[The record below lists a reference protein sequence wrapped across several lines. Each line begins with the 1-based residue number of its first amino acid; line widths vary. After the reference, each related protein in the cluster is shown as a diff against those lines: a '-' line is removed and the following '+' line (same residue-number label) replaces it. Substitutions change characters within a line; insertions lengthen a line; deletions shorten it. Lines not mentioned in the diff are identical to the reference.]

1 MFTPRSQ
8 QLLDAIKSRVVV
20 ADGAM
25 GTMIQD
31 ASPSM
36 DDFQN
41 YEGCNEILNV
51 TRPDIIS
58 SIHAQYLKAG
68 AEAIETNTFGAN
80 FANLAEYG
88 IEDRIEELAL
98 AGAQIARQVADD
110 FSTDEKPRYVLGS
123 VGPGT
128 KLPSLGHEKFSVLRD
143 AYQLQTVGLLNG
155 GVDAILIETAQ
166 DLLQAK
172 SAVIGAKRA
181 MKALDIFVP
190 IIVSVTIETTG
201 TMLLGSEIGA
211 ALTAL
216 SALGIDSIG
225 LNCATGP
232 TEMSEHL
239 RYLSKYSTLPV
250 TVMPNAG
257 LPILGPHGA
266 HYPLNPSELATAQ
279 LQFVNDYGAGLVGGC
294 CGTTPAHIQAL
305 AVAVAG
311 KKPARPNLIVE
322 PGLASLYQHQPFDQ
336 TMTYL
341 SIGERT
347 NANGSK
353 AFREAMLQEN
363 WEECLEIARSQTR
376 EGAHLL
382 DVCVDYVGRD
392 GVRDARELVSR
403 LATATTL
410 PLVLDST
417 EPAVLEAGL
426 ECMGGRA
433 MINSVNYEDGAGPT
447 SRFARIMP
455 LVVEHGAAVVAL
467 TIDEEG
473 QARTAETKF
482 AIADRLIKDLTQN
495 WGMNLVD
502 ITVDTLT
509 FPIATGQDETRRD
522 GIETI
527 EAIRRL
533 NAAHPGVQST
543 LGISNISFG
552 LSPAARHVL
561 NSVFLHE
568 CVQAGLT
575 SAIVHAA
582 RIMPLNQ
589 ISQEQLDAAMGL
601 IYDKREYDAEGN
613 VSYDPLTHFLDVFS
627 GVDSKAA
634 RQSRAEELAAMPLNE
649 RLQRRIIDGEKKGLE
664 PDLDEAMANG
674 MKALQII
681 NEHLLE
687 GMKVVGELFGK
698 GEMQLPFVLQ
708 SAEVMK
714 AAVAHLEPFIEKTED
729 EGKGRILLAT
739 VRGDVHDIGK
749 NLVDIILSNNG
760 FETVNIGIKQ
770 PINAILEAAEEHN
783 VDVIGLSGLLVKST
797 QIMKENLEEM
807 NLRGV
812 AERWPVILGG
822 AALTRAFVEQDLA
835 EIFDGEVRYARDA
848 FEGLRL
854 MDALVK
860 IKRGDTSVTLPPLKK
875 RVVKPVSQL
884 VHTVPDMM
892 PDRSDVS
899 SDNSIPT
906 PPFWGSRVVK
916 GIPLRDYAS
925 FLDERATFMGQWGL
939 KPSRAEDGASYEELV
954 ETEGRPRLRAWMD
967 RVQTEG
973 LLEAAVAYGYF
984 PAVSDGDDLVI
995 LHHGPEGASDGGSG
1009 GVPGTERMRFTF
1021 PRQARDRHLCLSDF
1035 VASKE
1040 SGKIDVVP
1048 FQLVTMGNRVS
1059 EVANEI
1065 YAKNEY
1071 REYLELHGLSVQL
1084 TEALAEFWHA
1094 RVREELGFSAEDP
1107 NEVEG
1112 LFKLDYRG
1120 ARYSFGYPACPELE
1134 DRVKLVE
1141 LLKPELIGVTL
1152 SEELQL
1158 HPEQSTDAMV
1168 LHHPEAKY
1176 FSV

>member
-1 MFTPRSQ
+1 MFAPRSEA
-8 QLLDAIKSRVVV
+8 LINAVRSRVVV

-25 GTMIQD
+25 GTMIQEANPTLD
-31 ASPSM
+31 E
-36 DDFQN
+36 FQG

-58 SIHAQYLKAG
+58 GIHAQYLKAG

-80 FANLAEYG
+80 FANLAEYD
-88 IEDRIEELAL
+88 IQDRIEELAF
-98 AGAQIARQVADD
+98 AGAEVARQVADD
-110 FSTDEKPRYVLGS
+110 FSTDEKPRWVLGS
-123 VGPGT
+123 MGPGT
-128 KLPSLGHEKFSVLRD
+128 KLPSLGHEKFAVLRD
-143 AYQLQTVGLLNG
+143 AYQLSARGLIRG
-155 GVDAILIETAQ
+155 GADAILIETAQ

-172 SAVIGAKRA
+172 SAVIGSKRA
-181 MKALDIFVP
+181 MAELNVQIP
-190 IIVSVTIETTG
+190 ILVSVTIETTG

-216 SALGIDSIG
+216 SALGIDAIG

-239 RYLSKYSTLPV
+239 RYLAKFSDLPV
-250 TVMPNAG
+250 VVMPNAG

-266 HYPLNPSELATAQ
+266 HYPLTPSELATAQ

-294 CGTTPAHIQAL
+294 CGTTPAHIAEV
-305 AVAVAG
+305 AAAVAG
-311 KKPARPNLIVE
+311 KVPSRPQLIDE

-353 AFREAMLQEN
+353 AFREAMLAEN
-363 WEECLEIARSQTR
+363 WDECLEIARSQTR

-392 GVRDARELVSR
+392 GAKDARELVSR
-403 LATATTL
+403 LATSTTL

-433 MINSVNYEDGAGPT
+433 MINSVNYEDGDGPT

-455 LVVEHGAAVVAL
+455 MVREHGAAVVAL

-473 QARTAETKF
+473 QARTADTKF
-482 AIADRLIKDLTQN
+482 AIAKRLIEDLTTN
-495 WGMNLVD
+495 WGMRLVD

-533 NAAHPGVQST
+533 HEAFPGVQST

-561 NSVFLHE
+561 NSVFLQE
-568 CVQAGLT
+568 CVKVGLT

-582 RIMPLNQ
+582 RIMPLSQ
-589 ISQEQLDAAMGL
+589 IPAEQLEAALDL
-601 IYDKREYDAEGN
+601 IYDRRTHDADGN
-613 VSYDPLTHFLDVFS
+613 ITFDPLTRFLDVFS
-627 GVDSKAA
+627 GVDSAA
-634 RQSRAEELAAMPLNE
+634 NRQSRAEELAAMPLDQ
-649 RLQRRIIDGEKKGLE
+649 RLERRIIDGEKKGLE
-664 PDLDEAMANG
+664 PDLDEALASG
-674 MKALQII
+674 MTALGII
-681 NEHLLE
+681 NDHLLK
-687 GMKVVGELFGK
+687 GMQVVGELFGK

-714 AAVAHLEPFIEKTED
+714 TAVAHLEPFIEKTED
-729 EGKGRILLAT
+729 AGKGRILLAT

-770 PINAILEAAEEHN
+770 PINEILRAAEEHD
-783 VDVIGLSGLLVKST
+783 VDVIGMSGLLVKST
-797 QIMKENLEEM
+797 QIMRENLEEM

-822 AALTRAFVEQDLA
+822 AALTRSFVEQDLA

-854 MDALVK
+854 MDTIIK
-860 IKRGDTSVTLPPLKK
+860 IKRGDTDAKLPELKK
-875 RVVKPVSQL
+875 RVVQPKNLL
-884 VHTVPDMM
+884 VRTVPDMM

-899 SDNSIPT
+899 SDNEIPS
-906 PPFWGSRVVK
+906 PPFWGTRIIK
-916 GIPLRDYAS
+916 GVPLRDYAS

-954 ETEGRPRLRAWMD
+954 ETEGRPRLRAWLEKI
-967 RVQTEG
+967 QTES
-973 LLEAAVAYGYF
+973 LLEAAVVYGYF

-995 LHHGPEGASDGGSG
+995 LHHGPEGATDGGSG
-1009 GVPGTERMRFTF
+1009 GIPGTERLRFTF
-1021 PRQARDRHLCLSDF
+1021 PRQARDRHLCLSDYI
-1035 VASKE
+1035 ASKE

-1059 EVANEI
+1059 EAANEL
-1065 YAKNEY
+1065 YAANDY
-1071 REYLELHGLSVQL
+1071 RNYLELHGLSVQL

-1107 NEVEG
+1107 AEVEG
-1112 LFKLDYRG
+1112 NFRLEYRG

-1141 LLKPELIGVTL
+1141 LLKPEAIGVTL